1 MTRSM
6 KANVSN
12 KTCIRRLSFNHMKSA
27 PTRNLIAVIAIALT
41 SVLFT
46 AIFTI
51 ASSLVYTFEQSNFRT
66 AGSSSHGSFKALN
79 AEMVEDLKTDPLI
92 KEYGVRHFLGMAPAR
107 EPFNKSQV
115 EVSYVDAVYARH
127 GFIEPTTGRLP
138 AEGTDEAAA
147 DTRVLALLGVPAEI
161 GAQFTLPISMCGSER
176 EKTTEIEATF
186 TLCGYWEYDEAMPA
200 NNVLLPDS
208 RVKEL
213 LKEAGA
219 TDLDGL
225 TGTYSLDV
233 MFRNASHIE
242 ENMNDILTRHGYP
255 TDVSV
260 NVRDENGR
268 LLPRIGVNWG
278 YLNAQYENTVDPL
291 SAVALALV
299 LVIIIFTGHLIIYNV
314 FQISVANDIR
324 FYGLLKTIGT
334 TGKQLKRIVSMQA
347 LLLSAVGIPVGL
359 LIGYGFGALFV
370 PVIINA
376 ISDYTHTDLSVS
388 PWIFLGSA
396 LFSLATVTISCRK
409 PGRMAAKVSPVEAVR
424 YTEHAGGAR
433 CGRRTKQ
440 GSSLGTM
447 AMANLGR
454 NKKRTAVTLFSLSL
468 AVLLLNLTVTFTGGF
483 DMEKYVSK
491 NIASDFHVACA
502 NYYQSGTITYT
513 AVPDD
518 LIDRIGA
525 VGGVTDGGRTYGML
539 PDGTWYMYEPVA
551 TEEEFWRQNQ
561 WRAGSYTGETLRKS
575 YVDAHRD
582 DTGQLHT
589 DLQLYGMEPF
599 CLEQL
604 TVTDGDLSK
613 LSTQDNAIAAVYLTG
628 DYGEI
633 LENSNYAKVGDR
645 ITMRRVTYEWTDAET
660 GRVLTED
667 EIRQYRENDLPC
679 ETHISDYYDKEYEVA
694 ATVTMPHPLSYR
706 YFGDPEFVMSA
717 DTFMKDTGTADTMY
731 YAFDVDEGHRQSME
745 DFLADF
751 TQNEGSQYDYESRLT
766 TEQEFASMRNMFL
779 LGGGAL
785 SFIVG
790 MIGVLNFLNTILT
803 GILARR
809 REFAVLQSVGM
820 TGRQLKGML
829 IREGVCY
836 AVFTVLLSFL
846 LILATAPFMASLL
859 GSTFWFFTY
868 RFTILPAVIVA
879 PFFLALGALL
889 PLIVYRFTSGKSV
902 VERLREAE

>member
-6 KANVSN
+6 KTKVSN
-12 KTCIRRLSFNHMKSA
+12 KACIRRLSFNHMKSA
-27 PTRNLIAVIAIALT
+27 PMRNLIAIIAIALT

-51 ASSLVYTFEQSNFRT
+51 TSSLVYTFEQSNFRT
-66 AGSSSHGSFKALN
+66 AGSSSHGSFKALD
-79 AEMVEDLKTDPLI
+79 AGMVEDLKTDPLI
-92 KEYGVRHFLGMAPAR
+92 KEYGVRHFLGMAPSR

-115 EVSYVDAVYARH
+115 EISYVDAVYARH

-147 DTRVLALLGVPAEI
+147 DTRVLSLLGVPAKL
-161 GAQFTLPISMCGSER
+161 GTQFTLPISMCGSER
-176 EKTTEIEATF
+176 EKTTEVEATF
-186 TLCGYWEYDEAMPA
+186 TLCGYWEYDEAIHA

-213 LKEAGA
+213 LTEAGA

-225 TGTYSLDV
+225 TGTYVLNV

-242 ENMNDILTRHGYP
+242 ENMNDILIRHGYP
-255 TDVSV
+255 TDVQT
-260 NVRDENGR
+260 NGRDENGR

-291 SAVALALV
+291 SAIALALV
-299 LVIIIFTGHLIIYNV
+299 LVIIIFTGYLIIYNV

-334 TGKQLKRIVSMQA
+334 TGRQLRRIVSLQA

-376 ISDYTHTDLSVS
+376 LSNYTHADLSVS

-396 LFSLATVTISCRK
+396 LFSLATVIISCRK
-409 PGRMAAKVSPVEAVR
+409 PGRMAARVSPIEAVR
-424 YTEHAGGAR
+424 YTEYAGGSR
-433 CGRRTKQ
+433 RGRRAKQ
-440 GSSLGTM
+440 GASLGTM
-447 AMANLGR
+447 AIANLGR

-491 NIASDFHVACA
+491 NIASDFHVAGA
-502 NYYQSGTITYT
+502 GYYQSGTLTYT

-539 PDGTWYMYEPVA
+539 LDGTWYMYEPVA

-561 WRAGSYTGETLRKS
+561 WSSGYYTDEALRKS
-575 YVDAHRD
+575 YVDAHRN
-582 DTGQLHT
+582 DTGQLYT

-604 TVTDGDLSK
+604 TVLDGDLSR

-628 DYGEI
+628 DYGEV

-660 GRVLTED
+660 GCVLTEN

-679 ETHISDYYDKEYEVA
+679 ETHIANYYDKEYEVA
-694 ATVTMPHPLSYR
+694 ATVAMPHPLSYR
-706 YFGDPEFVMSA
+706 YFGSPEFVMSA
-717 DTFMKDTGTADTMY
+717 DTFVKDTGTADTMY
-731 YAFDVDEGHRQSME
+731 YVFDVDEGHRQAME

-779 LGGGAL
+779 LGGSAL
-785 SFIVG
+785 SLIVG

-803 GILARR
+803 GILTRR

-829 IREGVCY
+829 IREGICY
-836 AVFTVLLSFL
+836 AVLTVLLSFV
-846 LILATAPFMASLL
+846 LILATAPFAASLL
-859 GSTFWFFTY
+859 NSTFWFFTY
-868 RFTILPAVIVA
+868 RFTILPAVVVT
-879 PFFLALGALL
+879 PVFLALGALL
-889 PLIVYRFTSGKSV
+889 PLIVYRFTSGRSV